1 MSEGKLEKLR
11 IVAYKDTK
19 FSEEV
24 DNGEFTTLL
33 NPEKYKFQYRVE
45 QNEDQAAGTSAAPI
59 RFNKILPQT
68 LELDF
73 LFDRT
78 GVIAGY
84 EATEN
89 GVIDDVAHFKKV
101 VYEYNGEKHK
111 PNYLMITWGSLLF
124 KGYLKEMD
132 IEYKLFRPDGTP
144 IRALATAK
152 IGEFVEEELRTAQ
165 ENNQSPDL
173 THYRVVKDG
182 DKLPLMTY
190 RIYGDSKYYL
200 EVAKANGLTN
210 FRKLKTGTELR
221 FPPLQKQKE

>member
-1 MSEGKLEKLR
+1 MSEGKLEKLK
-11 IVAYKDTK
+11 IVAYKDSK
-19 FSEEV
+19 FSDEV

-89 GVIDDVAHFKKV
+89 GVIDDIEHFKKV

-144 IRALATAK
+144 IRAMATTK
-152 IGEFVEEELRTAQ
+152 IGEFVEEDLRTAQ

-173 THYRVVKDG
+173 THYRTVNDG
-182 DKLPLMTY
+182 DTLPLMTY

-200 EVAKANGLTN
+200 EVAKANKLTN
-210 FRKLKTGTELR
+210 FRKLKTGTELF
-221 FPPLQKQKE
+221 FPPLQKQK

>member
-1 MSEGKLEKLR
+1 MSEGKLEKLK
-11 IVAYKDTK
+11 IVAYKDSK
-19 FSEEV
+19 FSDEV

-84 EATEN
+84 EASEN
-89 GVIDDVAHFKKV
+89 GVIDDIEHFKKV

-144 IRALATAK
+144 IRAMATTK
-152 IGEFVEEELRTAQ
+152 IGEFVEEDLRTAQ

-173 THYRVVKDG
+173 THYRTVNDG
-182 DKLPLMTY
+182 DTLPLMTY

-200 EVAKANGLTN
+200 EVAKANKLTN
-210 FRKLKTGTELR
+210 FRKLKTGTELF
-221 FPPLQKQKE
+221 FPPLQKQK

>member
-1 MSEGKLEKLR
+1 MSEGKLEKLKV
-11 IVAYKDTK
+11 VAYKDSK
-19 FSEEV
+19 FSDEV

-78 GVIAGY
+78 GIIAGY
-84 EATEN
+84 EASEN
-89 GVIDDVAHFKKV
+89 GVIDDIEHFKKV

-144 IRALATAK
+144 IRAMATTK
-152 IGEFVEEELRTAQ
+152 IGEFVEEDLRTAQ

-173 THYRVVKDG
+173 THYRTVNDG
-182 DKLPLMTY
+182 DTLPLMTY

-200 EVAKANGLTN
+200 EVAKANKLTN
-210 FRKLKTGTELR
+210 FRKLKTGTELF
-221 FPPLQKQKE
+221 FPPLQKQK

>member
-1 MSEGKLEKLR
+1 MSEGKLEKLK
-11 IVAYKDTK
+11 IVAYKDAK
-19 FSEEV
+19 FSDEV

-33 NPEKYKFQYRVE
+33 NPEKYKFQYRIE
-45 QNEDQAAGTSAAPI
+45 QNEDQASGTSAAPI

-84 EATEN
+84 EASEN
-89 GVIDDVAHFKKV
+89 GVIDDIDHFKKV
-101 VYEYNGEKHK
+101 VYDYNGEKHK

-144 IRALATAK
+144 IRALASAK
-152 IGEFVEEELRTAQ
+152 INEFVEEELRTAQ
-165 ENNQSPDL
+165 ENNQSPDM
-173 THYRVVKDG
+173 THYRIVKEG
-182 DKLPLMTY
+182 DTLPLMAY
-190 RIYGDSKYYL
+190 QIYGDSRYYL
-200 EVAKANGLTN
+200 QVAHANKLTN
-210 FRKLKTGTELR
+210 FRKLETGMEIF
-221 FPPLQKQKE
+221 FPPIEKAK

>member
-1 MSEGKLEKLR
+1 MSEGKLEKLK
-11 IVAYKDTK
+11 IVAYKDSK

-89 GVIDDVAHFKKV
+89 GVIDDVTHFKKV
-101 VYEYNGEKHK
+101 VYDYNGEKHK

-152 IGEFVEEELRTAQ
+152 VGEFVEEELRTAQ

-182 DKLPLMTY
+182 DTLPLMTY

-210 FRKLKTGTELR
+210 FRHLKTGTELR
-221 FPPLQKQKE
+221 FPPLQKQK

>member
-1 MSEGKLEKLR
+1 MSEGKLEKLK
-11 IVAYKDTK
+11 IVAYKDAK

-45 QNEDQAAGTSAAPI
+45 QNEDQASGTSAAPI

-84 EATEN
+84 EASED
-89 GVIDDVAHFKKV
+89 GVINDLEHFKKV

-165 ENNQSPDL
+165 ENNQSPDM
-173 THYRVVKDG
+173 THFRTVKEG
-182 DKLPLMTY
+182 DSLPLMAY
-190 RIYGDSKYYL
+190 QIYGDSRYYL
-200 EVAKANGLTN
+200 SVAKANKLTN
-210 FRKLKTGTELR
+210 FRKLETGMEIF
-221 FPPLQKQKE
+221 FPPIEKAK

>member
-11 IVAYKDTK
+11 IVAYKDSK
-19 FSEEV
+19 FSDEV
-24 DNGEFTTLL
+24 ENGEFITLL

-45 QNEDQAAGTSAAPI
+45 QNEDQASGTSSAPI

-68 LELDF
+68 LEFDF

-84 EATEN
+84 EVTEDGIIN
-89 GVIDDVAHFKKV
+89 DIDHFKKV
-101 VYEYNGEKHK
+101 VYDYNGEKHK

-144 IRALATAK
+144 IRALATTK

-165 ENNQSPDL
+165 ENNQSPDMS
-173 THYRVVKDG
+173 HYRTVKEG
-182 DKLPLMTY
+182 DTLPLMTY

-210 FRKLKTGTELR
+210 FRKLKTGAELI
-221 FPPLQKQKE
+221 FPPLQKQK